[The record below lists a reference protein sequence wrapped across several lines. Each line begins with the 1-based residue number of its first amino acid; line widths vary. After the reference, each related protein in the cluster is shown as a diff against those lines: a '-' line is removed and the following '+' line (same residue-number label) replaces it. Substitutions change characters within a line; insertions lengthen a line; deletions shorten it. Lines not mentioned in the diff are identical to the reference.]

1 MILQYLLMLCQILTG
16 GLTPVSPMM
25 TRGPDDEFTARDLP
39 ASLWYVF
46 LSTYAF
52 SDVCVY
58 QQNMYIIQ

>member
-1 MILQYLLMLCQILTG
+1 MTNFNGWFDTCIATDDTWTG
-16 GLTPVSPMM
+16 
-25 TRGPDDEFTARDLP
+25 DEFTARDVT